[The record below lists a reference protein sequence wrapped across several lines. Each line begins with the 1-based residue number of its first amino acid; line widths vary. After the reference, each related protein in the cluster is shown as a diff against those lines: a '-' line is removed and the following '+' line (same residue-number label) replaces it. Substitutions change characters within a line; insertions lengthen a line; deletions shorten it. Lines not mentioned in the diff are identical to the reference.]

1 MTLAIRDWNQAYKRC
16 YRISCV
22 VRGGVLIWAN
32 YLVEQALVVTS
43 ERALA

>member
-1 MTLAIRDWNQAYKRC
+1 MTLAIAGWNQAYTRC

-22 VRGGVLIWAN
+22 GHGGVLIWAN
-32 YLVEQALVVTS
+32 YLVEQALVATS